1 MAEPRTMRADARRNR
16 EAIVAAARVVFDQD
30 DQVRFD
36 DFAALAGVG
45 VGTLYRHFPTRDA
58 LAAAV
63 YEGEVALL
71 CEDARDPGR
80 PAVENL
86 ESFLRGFV
94 EYVLGH
100 TGLARALAAV
110 EDPAV
115 FTDGGIQIE
124 RTVTDL
130 LSQAAQDGD
139 VRVDVPVG
147 AVMIVLHGIG
157 TATGRPLWA
166 SESRAAVEL
175 MIAGLRAGRRH
186 ARSGRTLEP
195 AAPDTRHER
204 PSSTDTTDNV

>member
-1 MAEPRTMRADARRNR
+1 MEKVSDCDYTETISILHEKGASVAEERAMRADARRNR

-30 DQVRFD
+30 QQVRFD

-71 CEDARDPGR
+71 CENAVDPARP
-80 PAVENL
+80 PVENL

-94 EYVLGH
+94 EYVLDH
-100 TGLARALAAV
+100 TRLARTLAAA
-110 EDPAV
+110 EDPTV

-130 LSQAAQDGD
+130 MNQAAQDGD
-139 VRVDVPVG
+139 VRDDVPVG

-166 SESRAAVEL
+166 PEARAAVEL
-175 MIAGLRAGRRH
+175 LIAGLQA
-186 ARSGRTLEP
+186 
-195 AAPDTRHER
+195 
-204 PSSTDTTDNV
+204 V